1 MSGSGQKREQ
11 GALRGRSILIVED
24 EPVTALSLARLLE
37 RAGATVVG
45 PALSVADAQVRMAD
59 QRIDLALMD
68 VNLGGDSR
76 VFPLAEALVAL
87 RVPFVFV
94 SGHPRTLMPP
104 HLHDRP
110 FIAKPFSEGEILALV
125 RKLLA

>member
-1 MSGSGQKREQ
+1 MSGSGNNRAPD
-11 GALRGRSILIVED
+11 GLHGRSILIVED
-24 EPVTALSLARLLE
+24 EPVTALSLTRLLE

-59 QRIDLALMD
+59 HRIDLALMD

-76 VFPLAEALVAL
+76 VFPLAEALAAL
-87 RVPFVFV
+87 RVPFAFV
-94 SGHPRTLMPP
+94 SGHPRALMPP

-110 FIAKPFSEGEILALV
+110 FVAKPFSEREILVLV
-125 RKLLA
+125 KKLLS